1 MPQLD
6 PMPWF
11 SILIVSWLILIL
23 FSPIKVSKYQNL
35 NDPNHKT
42 YKGLNKPWHWPWP

>member
-11 SILIVSWLILIL
+11 SILIITWLILIL

-42 YKGLNKPWHWPWP
+42 YKGLNKPWFWPWP